1 MMIFNRISYAKFS
14 LVSFVT
20 VAVIALICG
29 LSTASAREVHDN
41 VNNLSLNLCYL

>member
-1 MMIFNRISYAKFS
+1 MISNRNRYAKLS

-29 LSTASAREVHDN
+29 LSTASAREVQNN
-41 VNNLSLNLCYL
+41 VNNLSLNL